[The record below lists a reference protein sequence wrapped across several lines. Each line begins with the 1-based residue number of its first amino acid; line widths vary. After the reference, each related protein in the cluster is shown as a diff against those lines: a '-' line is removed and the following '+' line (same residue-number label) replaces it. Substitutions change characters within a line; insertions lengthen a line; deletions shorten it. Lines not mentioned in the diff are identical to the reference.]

1 MGRAAPTTECG
12 MKNYIKYI
20 IFGACLLGVVVWNII
35 LTTMPKVP
43 DVSKNVQALEEKT
56 VQVQESEKKMMEQIG
71 NLLLDIQQ
79 SKKRQ
84 DSLGVL
90 LKSYSDKVKFYDKQ
104 LESIRAA
111 MKVPTNYR
119 DSSKTSVLN
128 VLPK

>member
-1 MGRAAPTTECG
+1 
-12 MKNYIKYI
+12 
-20 IFGACLLGVVVWNII
+20 
-35 LTTMPKVP
+35 
-43 DVSKNVQALEEKT
+43 